1 MQRIQIKPDVVM
13 NSSKLL
19 PTSSVANI
27 QDDLTRVRAR
37 LDHRIR
43 SRHNIDGRLSKV
55 IREIDDIERKMR
67 KIKNFTQQSME
78 RYTQV
83 ERDLANRSSRFNR
96 LQSPNLMKRGNW
108 WESYFSSDKKTRNR
122 LINLLFPWLQLTFQ
136 RHFGLLY
143 PIGPALS
150 FNKWINPNS
159 PREVSFSDGEKQ
171 AIVDYLKRVE
181 NGEVS
186 SNMDQYAGM
195 TNSYE
200 GYIGE
205 NNIFGQPLGGSTPKN
220 VETVS
225 AILDFLPFIGNLK
238 AASEAYLGYDPLTGR
253 KLEDWERG
261 VAAAAILG
269 GGAAKLGGKVAPK
282 FVDKVGDLGKGAGN
296 KIDSDTI
303 KKYIRDIEGRT
314 GRELPKNQIEKLKE
328 ALRNKEYK
336 KMTPIETAKHRAE
349 FDKVKNKV
357 IKEWEENTGQ
367 KWPVYNENVISEKT
381 GKIIR
386 KQGDKY
392 DAHHIIENTFGGEH
406 EWWNIHPAKFPN
418 EHQAGIHGTGSPANT
433 LFKGGK
439 K

>member
-55 IREIDDIERKMR
+55 IREIDDIEEKMR

-78 RYTQV
+78 QYTQV
-83 ERDLANRSSRFNR
+83 ERDLANRSSRLNR

-159 PREVSFSDGEKQ
+159 PREVSFSDVEKQ

-181 NGEVS
+181 NGEVP

-205 NNIFGQPLGGSTPKN
+205 NNIFGQPLEE
-220 VETVS
+220 VH
-225 AILDFLPFIGNLK
+225 LK
-238 AASEAYLGYDPLTGR
+238 
-253 KLEDWERG
+253 
-261 VAAAAILG
+261 
-269 GGAAKLGGKVAPK
+269 
-282 FVDKVGDLGKGAGN
+282 
-296 KIDSDTI
+296 
-303 KKYIRDIEGRT
+303 
-314 GRELPKNQIEKLKE
+314 
-328 ALRNKEYK
+328 
-336 KMTPIETAKHRAE
+336 M
-349 FDKVKNKV
+349 
-357 IKEWEENTGQ
+357 
-367 KWPVYNENVISEKT
+367 
-381 GKIIR
+381 
-386 KQGDKY
+386 
-392 DAHHIIENTFGGEH
+392 
-406 EWWNIHPAKFPN
+406 
-418 EHQAGIHGTGSPANT
+418 
-433 LFKGGK
+433 
-439 K
+439 